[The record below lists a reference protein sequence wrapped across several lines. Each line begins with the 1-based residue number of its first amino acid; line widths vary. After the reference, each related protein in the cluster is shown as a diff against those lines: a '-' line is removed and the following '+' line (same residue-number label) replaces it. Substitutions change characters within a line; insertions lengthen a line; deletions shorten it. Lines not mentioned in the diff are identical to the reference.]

1 MGFPTNGMDISTN
14 CLTLSLKHFN
24 CWAPILGMDHGVGV
38 GGEVSEQAIW
48 RLSFKIFDSKI
59 EGRLGL
65 VELGT
70 LTEGEGSV
78 QLASPLR

>member
-1 MGFPTNGMDISTN
+1 
-14 CLTLSLKHFN
+14 
-24 CWAPILGMDHGVGV
+24 VGG
-38 GGEVSEQAIW
+38 GGEVGEQAIW

-78 QLASPLR
+78 QFASPLRKLAL

>member
-1 MGFPTNGMDISTN
+1 M
-14 CLTLSLKHFN
+14 
-24 CWAPILGMDHGVGV
+24 GVGWGDEV
-38 GGEVSEQAIW
+38 GEQAIW
-48 RLSFKIFDSKI
+48 RPSFKIFDSKI

-78 QLASPLR
+78 QLTFPLR

>member
-1 MGFPTNGMDISTN
+1 M
-14 CLTLSLKHFN
+14 
-24 CWAPILGMDHGVGV
+24 GVGWGGDEV
-38 GGEVSEQAIW
+38 GEQAIW
-48 RLSFKIFDSKI
+48 RLSFTMFDSKI
-59 EGRLGL
+59 EGKLGI